1 MAEPR
6 QPAGGALAGFDTM
19 GGIQKA
25 AILLTLI
32 GEDAAAAVLNQ
43 LEADE
48 VKAVTAEIA
57 KIKMIDPSQHALVL
71 AEFQRM
77 IQDARAL
84 ELAGAPY
91 ARRLLSRVRPGE
103 DAEKIMKQLEPR
115 KSRDESGDGPDVPAP
130 ELPEGLVTAP
140 ARRIALLLQDEPA
153 QTVALVL
160 AHLPARRAAQVM
172 ALMDPERRIEVTRRM
187 AAIRE
192 VRPEVVTRVGAVLEG
207 RLAAICDEPL
217 IPLNGIQV
225 AAETLSSLGRSAGS
239 EVVDAL
245 AEQYPELSQQL
256 RDMLFTFDML
266 LQLKDRDAQEV
277 LKMVDRGTLALGL
290 RGADPELQEL
300 FFRNM
305 SERAAAMLKEEMEFL
320 GAPRLSDVEAAQRSI
335 IDMVLRLEKEGAITL
350 EEANAAR

>member
-1 MAEPR
+1 MAATAANAPLT
-6 QPAGGALAGFDTM
+6 GV
-19 GGIQKA
+19 QKA
-25 AILLTLI
+25 AILVTLI
-32 GEDAAAAVLNQ
+32 GEEAAATLLNQ

-48 VKAVTAEIA
+48 VKQITAEIA
-57 KIKMIDPSQHALVL
+57 KIKMIDPSQHGPVL
-71 AEFQRM
+71 IEFQDLVR
-77 IQDARAL
+77 DARAL
-84 ELAGAPY
+84 ELAGAPL

-115 KSRDESGDGPDVPAP
+115 RRDSDEGSDLPPP

-140 ARRIALLLQDEPA
+140 PRRLAMLLQDEPA

-160 AHLPARRAAQVM
+160 AHLPARRASQVM
-172 ALMDPERRIEVTRRM
+172 GMMDPERRIEVTRRM

-217 IPLNGIQV
+217 IPINGIQTAV
-225 AAETLSSLGRSAGS
+225 DTLSSLGRAAGQ
-239 EVVDAL
+239 EIVDAL
-245 AEQYPELSQQL
+245 AETHPELSQQM

-266 LQLKDRDAQEV
+266 LGLKDRDAQEV
-277 LKMVDRGTLALGL
+277 LKVIDRSTLALGL
-290 RGADPELQEL
+290 KGADPELQEL

-305 SERAAAMLKEEMEFL
+305 SERAATMLKEEMEFL
-320 GAPRLSDVEAAQRSI
+320 GAPRLSDIEGAQRSI

-350 EEANAAR
+350 EEKAGAAR